1 MTKPCM
7 VAKRIAAIL
16 LATDMLAAAPAGPP
30 AAARVPVTDEYH
42 GVKVVDDYRW
52 LENGDDPKVKE
63 WSDAQNAWARAWLD
77 RLPGRETLRAQV
89 TRLRKIALN
98 RYGQLRF
105 EGGTL
110 FALKTEPPKQQSLL
124 VRLASEDDPAS
135 ARVVL
140 DPNVVDRTGGTSM
153 DWYVPSPDGTRVA
166 VSLSEGGSERG
177 RAHVFE
183 TATGREVG
191 EAVPRV
197 NYGTAGGS
205 LAWDADGSGF
215 FYTRYPREGERPAA
229 DLDFYVQ
236 VYHHRIGAPAADD
249 RYEIGKDF
257 PRIAEIALDRSPD
270 GRFVLA
276 NVQNGDSGEFSQF
289 IRSPDGRWTRLTG
302 FADRIAHAVF
312 GAEDSLYLLS
322 RAGAPR
328 GKILRLP
335 LGGGLLSMDRAT
347 TLVPEGEGVIEFR
360 FGAGGMVI
368 GRNRLYVP
376 VGLGGPQQVRVFDLA
391 GREQPAL
398 PVPPVSAVF
407 QVVARPGSDTVLFQ
421 ASSFLEP
428 TAWYRVEPGATAAVK
443 LALSPKWPL
452 DFADSE
458 VVREW
463 AVSRDG
469 TRLPLSIVRRQGTK
483 LDGRNPTLL
492 TGYGGY
498 AISQVPY
505 FDPGLRAWL
514 DRGGVYA
521 LANLRGGA
529 EFGEEWHDAGRLT
542 RKQNV
547 FDDFIACAEHLVS
560 AGYTSPARL
569 AIEGGSN
576 GGLLMGAALT
586 QRPELFRA
594 VVSHAGIYDMLRVE
608 LSPNGAFNIPEF
620 GTVKDSDQFRALHAY
635 SPYYRVADG
644 RGYPAV
650 LFLTG
655 ANDPRVDPMQSRKMT
670 ARLQAASA
678 SPVLL
683 RTSTASGHGYGT
695 PLDEQIEA
703 EVDVLSFLFER
714 LGLQP

>member
-1 MTKPCM
+1 MQLKRM
-7 VAKRIAAIL
+7 VTALLVAAG
-16 LATDMLAAAPAGPP
+16 TAAVAGPAGPP

-52 LENGDDPKVKE
+52 LESGDDPKVKE
-63 WSDAQNAWARAWLD
+63 WSEAQSAWARAYLD
-77 RLPGRETLRAQV
+77 RLAGRDVLRAEV
-89 TRLRKIALN
+89 TRLRKIAVH

-105 EGGTL
+105 AGGTL
-110 FALKTEPPKQQSLL
+110 FAMKVEPPKQQPLL
-124 VRLASEDDPAS
+124 VALASEDDPAS
-135 ARVVL
+135 ARVVV
-140 DPNVVDRTGGTSM
+140 DPNLLDRTGGTSI

-177 RAHVFE
+177 NARVFE

-191 EAVPRV
+191 QAVPRV
-197 NYGTAGGS
+197 NYGTAAGS

-229 DLDFYVQ
+229 DMDFYTQ
-236 VYHHRIGAPAADD
+236 VYHHRIGAPTADD
-249 RYEIGKDF
+249 RYETGKDF
-257 PRIAEIALDRSPD
+257 PRIAEIGLDRSPD

-276 NVQNGDSGEFSQF
+276 NVQNGDSGEFSLHL
-289 IRSPDGRWTRLTG
+289 RAADGRWTRLTG
-302 FADRIAHAVF
+302 FSDRIVHGVF
-312 GAEDSLYLLS
+312 GPDDALYLLS

-328 GKILRLP
+328 GKVLRLP
-335 LGGGLLSMDRAT
+335 LGAGPLSMDRAT
-347 TLVPEGEGVIEFR
+347 TLVPEGEGVID
-360 FGAGGMVI
+360 FGFLGPSGIVPS
-368 GRNRLYVP
+368 RTRLYVT
-376 VGLGGPQQVRVFDLA
+376 VGVGGPEQVRVFDLS
-391 GREQPAL
+391 GRERPPL
-398 PVPPVSAVF
+398 PVPPMSAVF
-407 QVVARPGSDTVLFQ
+407 QVVARPEGDTVLFQ
-421 ASSFLEP
+421 SASFLEP
-428 TAWYRVEPGATAAVK
+428 TAWYRVESGSAAPVKTA
-443 LALSPKWPL
+443 LTPKWPL
-452 DFADSE
+452 DFGDAE
-458 VVREW
+458 VVRES

-469 TRLPLSIVRRQGTK
+469 TRIPLYVVRRKGTA

-505 FDPGLRAWL
+505 FNPGLRVWL
-514 DRGGVYA
+514 DRGGVFA

-529 EFGEEWHDAGRLT
+529 EFGEEWHHAGRLT

-547 FDDFIACAEHLVS
+547 FDDFIACAEHLIS
-560 AGYTSPARL
+560 AGYTSRARL

-608 LSPNGAFNIPEF
+608 LSPNGAFNIPEY
-620 GTVKDSDQFRALHAY
+620 GTVKDPDQFRALHAY
-635 SPYYRVADG
+635 SPYHRVKDG
-644 RGYPAV
+644 GGYPAV

-670 ARLQAASA
+670 ARLQAAGT

-683 RTSTASGHGYGT
+683 RTSAASGHGFGT
-695 PLDEQIEA
+695 PLDERIEA

-714 LGLQP
+714 LGMTP